1 MSRHHLQ
8 TEFDGRQVLVVAGYD
23 RPQRELFLQVFSDGG
38 DPKAEEPVL
47 YSSLHEPQR
56 NWRSIDTLIEA
67 LAELGLVVPTSM
79 LDAVRRDQQLNVGN
93 RMVVH
98 HFDRAPEL
106 LLAG

>member
-1 MSRHHLQ
+1 MSRHHLK

-23 RPQRELFLQVFSDGG
+23 RPQRELFLQVLSGDGG
-38 DPKAEEPVL
+38 PEAEEPVL

-56 NWRSIDTLIEA
+56 DWRRVDTLIEA
-67 LAELGLVVPTSM
+67 LAELGLVVPASM
-79 LDAVRRDQQLNVGN
+79 LDAVRRDQDLNVGN

-98 HFDRAPEL
+98 HFDRPPEL